1 MSDADENI
9 EPVEGEEQEEEKSI
23 EVPDE
28 DDLNEEPRIDL
39 DAQRKKVHEIFKAGL
54 TQIGKTSNGDGYA
67 FLDLN
72 AKEKGLTTLFDI
84 LKAYPHLR
92 SIDVSQNQIEEIKS
106 VNYIPYLLK
115 LNASTN
121 LINSLKA
128 FKDPATLTFLQVLDL
143 SRNGITKFS
152 AIQLPKLRK
161 LNLSYNQ
168 IDSCEE
174 FEGHPNLELLELR
187 KNKLTNC
194 NGLTNMLSLTEL
206 YLDENQIT
214 DFNGLQNLP
223 ALKRL
228 HLRQN
233 AIEVFNLPL
242 PELPSI
248 HHLNLRENKIGDF
261 KELEKL
267 NALTN
272 LKSLSVQA
280 QIGEEGEAAADI
292 DRKEIIM
299 LLQAIQMINKEEVT
313 PDEREEALQELKERI
328 AAEEERLR
336 EEEERRKEEEER
348 LREEEEERKRQEAEE
363 AEAERL
369 RLEEEAEA
377 QAAAEKEAAAAAAAG
392 EEQEGEEGEEEDD
405 S

>member
-9 EPVEGEEQEEEKSI
+9 EPVEGEEEGEQEKSV

-28 DDLNEEPRIDL
+28 DDLSEEPRIDL

-72 AKEKGLTTLFDI
+72 AKGKGLATLFDI

-115 LNASTN
+115 LNASSN

-152 AIQLPKLRK
+152 AIQLPKLRR
-161 LNLSYNQ
+161 LNLNYNL
-168 IDSCEE
+168 IDSCDE

-187 KNKLTNC
+187 KNRLTNC

-233 AIEVFNLPL
+233 NIEVFNPPL

-248 HHLNLRENKIGDF
+248 HHLNLRENKIGNF

-280 QIGEEGEAAADI
+280 QQVEEGGDI

-299 LLQAIQMINKEEVT
+299 LLQSIQMINKEEVT

-336 EEEERRKEEEER
+336 EEEERRREEEER

-377 QAAAEKEAAAAAAAG
+377 QAAAEREAAANAAAA

>member
-1 MSDADENI
+1 MSAKDEDI
-9 EPVEGEEQEEEKSI
+9 EPVEGEEEGEAEKSI

-39 DAQRKKVHEIFKAGL
+39 DAERKKIHEIFKAGL
-54 TQIGKTSNGDGYA
+54 TKIGKTHNGDGYA
-67 FLDLN
+67 FMDLS
-72 AKEKGLTTLFDI
+72 APGKGLSNLFDI

-92 SIDVSQNQIEEIKS
+92 YIDVSQNQIEEIKS

-115 LNASTN
+115 INASSN
-121 LINSLKA
+121 LITSLKA

-143 SRNGITKFS
+143 SKNRITKFS
-152 AIQLPKLRK
+152 AIQLPKLKR
-161 LNLSYNQ
+161 LNLNYNL
-168 IDSCEE
+168 IDSCDE

-187 KNKLTNC
+187 KNKLVNC
-194 NGLTNMLSLTEL
+194 DGLTNILSLSEL

-214 DFNGLQNLP
+214 DFNGLKNLP

-228 HLRQN
+228 HLRMNQV
-233 AIEVFNLPL
+233 EVFNLPL

-248 HHLNLRENKIGDF
+248 HHLNLRENKIGNF

-280 QIGEEGEAAADI
+280 QQVEEGADI

-313 PDEREEALQELKERI
+313 PEEREEALQELKERI

-363 AEAERL
+363 AEAERI
-369 RLEEEAEA
+369 RLEEEAAERE
-377 QAAAEKEAAAAAAAG
+377 AAEKEAQAAQANA
-392 EEQEGEEGEEEDD
+392 EEGAEEEEEDE